1 MSLELK
7 RKEVELMRVRIAKSE
22 MELRVA
28 ERQDEIQRLEEN
40 IKIQVAAE
48 ERLLAE
54 LKTLKGE

>member
-1 MSLELK
+1 MNLELK
-7 RKEVELMRVRIAKSE
+7 RKEVELMRVQMAKSE
-22 MELRVA
+22 MELRIQ
-28 ERQDEIQRLEEN
+28 ERQEEVQRLQEN